1 MDYETKGISRKKIRI
16 IARIIRKYLKIRT
29 IRFPV
34 MNVLEQLVVE
44 FEDILVYEVLPD
56 EKFDKN
62 VMAFIE
68 TYDYCSYNI
77 KIRESVYIGALDKKG
92 DCLGFINHEIA
103 HFILMHI
110 FGMKPI
116 INCNTGTD
124 RCIPAYKSM
133 EWQAKALCGE
143 LMIPYEKCMNRDLDN
158 IIKVT
163 GSSREQALYFKSKVC
178 KKVKN
183 EK

>member
-34 MNVLEQLVVE
+34 MNVLEQLVVD

-68 TYDYCSYNI
+68 TYDYCCIEANMTSFHGLNQKDR
-77 KIRESVYIGALDKKG
+77 KIFD
-92 DCLGFINHEIA
+92 
-103 HFILMHI
+103 
-110 FGMKPI
+110 
-116 INCNTGTD
+116 
-124 RCIPAYKSM
+124 
-133 EWQAKALCGE
+133 
-143 LMIPYEKCMNRDLDN
+143 
-158 IIKVT
+158 
-163 GSSREQALYFKSKVC
+163 
-178 KKVKN
+178 
-183 EK
+183 